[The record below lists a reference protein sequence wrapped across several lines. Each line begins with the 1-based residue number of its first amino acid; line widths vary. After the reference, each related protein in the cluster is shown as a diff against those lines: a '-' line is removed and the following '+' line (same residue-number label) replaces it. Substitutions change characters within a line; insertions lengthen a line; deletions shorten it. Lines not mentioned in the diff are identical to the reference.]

1 MKFRERYTF
10 DSSKDFIG
18 KGGFSR
24 VYKAHDNIRKR
35 YVALKFYK
43 GNVSDKY
50 DIISEINRMDDMVHP
65 NLIRY
70 YDANIIESVN
80 AIGETEQIQVGI
92 MEYANA
98 GDLSGFFKVQRSP
111 EIISSIIKGI
121 LKGLAYLHENGI
133 AHRDLKPK
141 NILLSKNKRGKLMA
155 KIADFGISKR
165 IDTDDAT
172 MSSQLMGS
180 VEYMAPE
187 QFAPAMFGLNQKLA
201 TNVDLWALG
210 IIIYELYA
218 QNLPFG
224 SRTAGI
230 NYEQILNNIL
240 FNDLNIDYNRV
251 PEPYRTILRKCL
263 VKKAADRAKDAMELL
278 DILEGNTNTTNTK
291 GETKPVRGSQ
301 KPTKPQNEGTST
313 RILND
318 LKIPREGND
327 TRPTIDIDETKN
339 VKPVRNQ
346 KPPKEETKKPKP
358 QITKP
363 KQEPI
368 QKETPKKEEPNPPRR
383 FSSKSAVHEINVGKN
398 LFKLGNYEGSFKIL
412 DRHREYNVFD
422 TEAKFYLGY
431 MYYNG
436 NCGGAYDEALGKK
449 LMGEAKR
456 ENRSL
461 VIDLMLKYV
470 LNK

>member
-10 DSSKDFIG
+10 DSKKDFIG

-24 VYKAHDNIRKR
+24 VYKAYDNVRKR

-50 DIISEINRMDDMVHP
+50 DIISEINRMDDMIHP

-98 GDLSGFFKVQRSP
+98 GDISTYFKVQRSP
-111 EIISSIIKGI
+111 EMVSSIIKDI
-121 LKGLAYLHENGI
+121 LEGLAYLHENGI

-141 NILLSKNKRGKLMA
+141 NILLSKNKRGKLTA

-165 IDTDDAT
+165 IDIEDAT

-201 TNVDLWALG
+201 TNVDLWSMG
-210 IIIYELYA
+210 IIIYELYS
-218 QNLPFG
+218 QSLPFG

-240 FNDLNIDYNRV
+240 FNDLNIDYDRV
-251 PEPYRTILRKCL
+251 AEPHRTIIRRCL
-263 VKKAADRAKDAMELL
+263 VKKAADRAKDATELL
-278 DILEGNTNTTNTK
+278 EILEGK
-291 GETKPVRGSQ
+291 
-301 KPTKPQNEGTST
+301 
-313 RILND
+313 
-318 LKIPREGND
+318 
-327 TRPTIDIDETKN
+327 
-339 VKPVRNQ
+339 
-346 KPPKEETKKPKP
+346 TKKPKVEK
-358 QITKP
+358 KP
-363 KQEPI
+363 KEDEGTKTRILDNLKIPKNIEDNNATTKIEKTNNNKIKTTTPITPPPKDLEKEKEPPV
-368 QKETPKKEEPNPPRR
+368 KEVKRAVRPLSN
-383 FSSKSAVHEINVGKN
+383 KSVSNEINVGKN
-398 LFKLGNYEGSFKIL
+398 LFKLGNYEESFKIL
-412 DRHREYNVFD
+412 DQYQEYPSFD

-436 NCGGAYDEALGKK
+436 NCGGAYDEVLGRK
-449 LMGEAKR
+449 LLNEAKMQD
-456 ENRSL
+456 RSL
-461 VIDLMLKYV
+461 VIELMLKYV

>member
-24 VYKAHDNIRKR
+24 VYKAYDNIRKR

-98 GDLSGFFKVQRSP
+98 GDISSFFKVQRSP
-111 EIISSIIKGI
+111 EIISSIIKDI

-141 NILLSKNKRGKLMA
+141 NILLSKNKGGRLMA

-165 IDTDDAT
+165 IDTEDAT

-218 QNLPFG
+218 RNLPFG

-240 FNDLNIDYNRV
+240 FNDLNIDYNKV
-251 PEPYRTILRKCL
+251 PEPHRTIIRKCL
-263 VKKAADRAKDAMELL
+263 VKKATNRAKNAMELL
-278 DILEGNTNTTNTK
+278 GVLEGKTNSTNIKEERT
-291 GETKPVRGSQ
+291 PARDSQ
-301 KPTKPQNEGTST
+301 KPTKPQNEGSST

-318 LKIPREGND
+318 LKIPTQGND

-339 VKPVRNQ
+339 VKPRRNQ
-346 KPPKEETKKPKP
+346 NPPKEERKKPKP
-358 QITKP
+358 PVTKP
-363 KQEPI
+363 RQQPI
-368 QKETPKKEEPNPPRR
+368 QKETPKKQEPNPPRIL
-383 FSSKSAVHEINVGKN
+383 SSKSAVHEINVGKN
-398 LFKLGNYEGSFKIL
+398 LFKLGNYEESFKIL
-412 DRHREYNVFD
+412 NRYQEYNVFD
-422 TEAKFYLGY
+422 TESKFYLGY

>member
-10 DSSKDFIG
+10 DSKKDFIG

-24 VYKAHDNIRKR
+24 VYKAYDNIRKR

-50 DIISEINRMDDMVHP
+50 DIISEINRMDDAIHP
-65 NLIRY
+65 NVIRY
-70 YDANIIESVN
+70 YDANIIDSVN
-80 AIGETEQIQVGI
+80 AIGETEHIQVGI

-98 GDLSGFFKVQRSP
+98 GDISIFFQVKRSP
-111 EIISSIIKGI
+111 KVVNAIIKDI
-121 LKGLAYLHENGI
+121 LQGLAYLHENGI

-141 NILLSKNKRGKLMA
+141 NILLSKDKKGKLTA

-165 IDTDDAT
+165 MDADDAM

-187 QFAPAMFGLNQKLA
+187 QFAPAMFGMNQKLG
-201 TNVDLWALG
+201 TNVDLWSLG
-210 IIIYELYA
+210 IIIYELYT

-224 SRTAGI
+224 SRTTGI

-251 PEPYRTILRKCL
+251 AEPHRTIIKRCL
-263 VKKAADRAKDAMELL
+263 VKKAADRAKDATELL
-278 DILEGNTNTTNTK
+278 AILEGKTPK
-291 GETKPVRGSQ
+291 RPVDTKP
-301 KPTKPQNEGTST
+301 KDEGTKT
-313 RILND
+313 RILDD
-318 LKIPREGND
+318 LKIPKD
-327 TRPTIDIDETKN
+327 SSKTTKIEPQN
-339 VKPVRNQ
+339 NNKSTTPITHTNE
-346 KPPKEETKKPKP
+346 PPKEKEKPKEEIKRPIRP
-358 QITKP
+358 QSNK
-363 KQEPI
+363 
-368 QKETPKKEEPNPPRR
+368 
-383 FSSKSAVHEINVGKN
+383 AVSNEINVGKN
-398 LFKLGNYEGSFKIL
+398 LFKLGNYEESFKIL
-412 DRHREYNVFD
+412 DRYQDHSAFD

-436 NCGGAYDEALGKK
+436 NCGGAYDEVLGRKF
-449 LMGEAKR
+449 LSEAKMQD
-456 ENRSL
+456 RSL

>member
-1 MKFRERYTF
+1 MKFRERYIF
-10 DSSKDFIG
+10 DPKKDFIG
-18 KGGFSR
+18 KGGFSK
-24 VYKAHDNIRKR
+24 VYKAFDKIRKR

-98 GDLSGFFKVQRSP
+98 GDISSFFKVTRSR
-111 EIISSIIKGI
+111 EMVSSIIKDI
-121 LKGLAYLHENGI
+121 LRGLAYLHENGI

-141 NILLSKNKRGKLMA
+141 NILLSKDKNGKLMA

-165 IDTDDAT
+165 IDIEDAT

-187 QFAPAMFGLNQKLA
+187 QFAPAMFGINQKLA
-201 TNVDLWALG
+201 TNVDLWSLG

-224 SRTAGI
+224 SRTSGI

-251 PEPYRTILRKCL
+251 AEPHRTIIRRCL
-263 VKKAADRAKDAMELL
+263 VKKAEQRAKDATELL
-278 DILEGNTNTTNTK
+278 EILEGKNTPQKTTPKQPQSNRNEGSKTK
-291 GETKPVRGSQ
+291 ILTDLRVPKNKLDQNKTEDINKVKHTKPKQNEKSVKEKVQKTNLSIQ
-301 KPTKPQNEGTST
+301 KPVS
-313 RILND
+313 
-318 LKIPREGND
+318 
-327 TRPTIDIDETKN
+327 
-339 VKPVRNQ
+339 Q
-346 KPPKEETKKPKP
+346 KPPKQETKKP
-358 QITKP
+358 
-363 KQEPI
+363 I
-368 QKETPKKEEPNPPRR
+368 QKPRKPLNN
-383 FSSKSAVHEINVGKN
+383 KSALNEINVGKN
-398 LFKLGNYEGSFKIL
+398 LFKLGNYEESFKIL
-412 DRHREYNVFD
+412 NRYQDYGILD
-422 TEAKFYLGY
+422 TESKFYLGY

-436 NCGGAYDEALGKK
+436 NCGGAYDEVLGRK
-449 LMGEAKR
+449 MMNEAKR
-456 ENRSL
+456 EDRGL
-461 VIDLMLKYV
+461 VIELMLKYV